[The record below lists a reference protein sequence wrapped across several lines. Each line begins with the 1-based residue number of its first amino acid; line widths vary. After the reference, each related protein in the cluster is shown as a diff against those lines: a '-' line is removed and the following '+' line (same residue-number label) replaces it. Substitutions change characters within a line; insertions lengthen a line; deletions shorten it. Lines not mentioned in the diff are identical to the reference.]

1 MFPMNQWYVA
11 ALGWEVTEQPL
22 ARTYLNHPVAL
33 FRLADG
39 SVAALEDRCCHR
51 GLPLSF
57 GRVDGAGLR
66 CGYHG
71 LLFDTTGRCIEIPGQ
86 STIPPRACVRRYH
99 VREQDQIVWIWMPAE
114 IDAPPAFDPPSYP
127 LHSDPAYRFKGGA
140 FHFKAAYQLIHDNLM
155 DLSHLGYVHGQTI
168 GGDPKTHMQAEM
180 LVAQEGDTVRVT
192 RWMKASR
199 PPRTYTDAWP
209 FVGQVDRWQE
219 IESAPT
225 HFRIW
230 TGAADAGTQSLE
242 DPGRHGFHLR
252 GFHGVTP
259 ETDTTTHYIWTIA
272 SNQHSPDLANIDAI
286 YEQSVFTFNE
296 DKVVIEA
303 QYDNLARFPEHR
315 AVDIHVDL
323 AANRVRR
330 IVDRLAAESAKTG
343 MP

>member
-11 ALGWEVTEQPL
+11 ALGWEVTGTPL
-22 ARTYLNHPVAL
+22 ARTYLNQPVVL
-33 FRLADG
+33 FRQADG
-39 SVAALEDRCCHR
+39 RVVALEDRCPHR

-57 GRVDGAGLR
+57 GRVEGSGLR

-71 LLFDTTGRCIEIPGQ
+71 LLFDDTGQCIEVPGQ
-86 STIPPRACVRRYH
+86 SAIPPRACVRRYH
-99 VREQDQIVWIWMPAE
+99 VVEHDQVVWIWMPAE
-114 IDAPPAFDPPSYP
+114 ADAPPAFDPPTYP
-127 LHSDPAYRFKGGA
+127 FHSDPAYAFRGGA
-140 FHFKAAYQLIHDNLM
+140 FHFKAAFQLIHDNLM

-168 GGDPKTHMQAEM
+168 GGDPKTHMEADTRVTQA
-180 LVAQEGDTVRVT
+180 GNTVKVT
-192 RWMKASR
+192 RWMKNSR

-209 FVGQVDRWQE
+209 FAGQVDRWQE

-230 TGAADAGTQSLE
+230 TGAADAGTQSLD
-242 DPGRHGFHLR
+242 DPGRHGLHLR

-259 ETDTTTHYIWTIA
+259 ETETTTHYIWTIA
-272 SNQHSPDLANIDAI
+272 SNPHSPDRSTIDAI

-303 QYDNLARFPEHR
+303 QYANLTRFPAHR
-315 AVDIHVDL
+315 GVDIHVDL

-330 IVDRLAAESAKTG
+330 IVDGLMTSS
-343 MP
+343 PP